1 MLLFMPPNE
10 WKHALERDDHLPIT
24 PQNKD
29 MLMNRTHLEKVN
41 QSEKKNKKKN
51 HKKQTQH
58 DIFMTDYN

>member
-41 QSEKKNKKKN
+41 QSEKKNKKKQQKTN
-51 HKKQTQH
+51 TARYIY
-58 DIFMTDYN
+58 DRL